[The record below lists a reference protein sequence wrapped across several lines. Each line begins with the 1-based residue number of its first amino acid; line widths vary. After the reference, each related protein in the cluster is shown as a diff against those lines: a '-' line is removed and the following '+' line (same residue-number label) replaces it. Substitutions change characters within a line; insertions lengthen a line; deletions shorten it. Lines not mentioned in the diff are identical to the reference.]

1 MQLEA
6 YQGLTIILEVHK
18 DAPITTPVSLED
30 KESTDSNNTYSEN
43 DVTSSPIDPQDN
55 GDDNPEEQDIIP
67 GQDHHAIHGGRS
79 GKQDTLF

>member
-1 MQLEA
+1 MQLGKH
-6 YQGLTIILEVHK
+6 QDLTAILEVHK

-30 KESTDSNNTYSEN
+30 KAPTDSHNTYSEN
-43 DVTSSPIDPQDN
+43 DMTNSTIDPQDN
-55 GDDNPEEQDIIP
+55 VDDHPDEQDIIP